1 MSEELAKL
9 QQLPFKD
16 QKKVFELIA
25 ELYAK
30 MEENV
35 VRESIIH
42 YTSKSAAF
50 DVVRDDDDIYD
61 LDDLKVKFRD
71 E

>member
-9 QQLPFKD
+9 QQLPLKD

-30 MEENV
+30 MEENT

-42 YTSKSAAF
+42 YTSNSVAF
-50 DVVRDDDDIYD
+50 DLIRDDDDIYD